1 MNTDRLD
8 LGDTIYFKCLSY
20 SQITS
25 QTPSIQEVSKLLS
38 SYNFLQVPIT
48 LMRIGLAF
56 SRSEDVEQ
64 RHQTEC
70 ALRDAFYSPCYT
82 LEIESHGLNLDFI
95 GSKAL
100 MT

>member
-8 LGDTIYFKCLSY
+8 LGDTIYFECFSY

-25 QTPSIQEVSKLLS
+25 QTPSIQEISKLIS
-38 SYNFLQVPIT
+38 SYNYRQVLIT
-48 LMRIGLAF
+48 LIRIGLAF

-70 ALRDAFYSPCYT
+70 ALRDAFYSPCYS
-82 LEIESHGLNLDFI
+82 LEIESHGLNLDFN
-95 GSKAL
+95 GSKTL